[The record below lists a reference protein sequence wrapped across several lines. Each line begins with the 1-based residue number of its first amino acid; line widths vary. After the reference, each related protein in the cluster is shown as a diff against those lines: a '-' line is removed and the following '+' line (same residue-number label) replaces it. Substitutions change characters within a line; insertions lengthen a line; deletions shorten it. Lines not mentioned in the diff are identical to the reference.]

1 MKHVMICCRDWLKN
15 SYLSM
20 MIAMWA
26 CIVKICIFLIE
37 AFPDSVNELPRTS
50 FIYRIGLKISFDL
63 VRVSQFSLERM
74 YLIILRREQLR

>member
-1 MKHVMICCRDWLKN
+1 MKHVMICCWHWLKN

-26 CIVKICIFLIE
+26 GIVKICIFLIE

-50 FIYRIGLKISFDL
+50 FIYRTGLRISFDL

>member
-1 MKHVMICCRDWLKN
+1 MKLITLPDRKRLKYG
-15 SYLSM
+15 YLSLM
-20 MIAMWA
+20 VAMWA

-63 VRVSQFSLERM
+63 VRNSQFSLERM
-74 YLIILRREQLR
+74 YFIILRREQLR